1 MEYRVNRRRLLW
13 SVVLLLPVSVGAFVW
28 QSERLRTS
36 IELFSQVVQLVE
48 TTALD
53 SLPQDEIYRRAAR
66 GLISEMNDP
75 YAAILSPEELSAFE
89 RNSLGNRYAGT
100 GITIRS
106 LGGYITAIRVNPTG
120 PAHEMGLRA
129 GDRIVAVDGASMAG
143 VATDSVSRLLL
154 GVPGTRVLV
163 TYERAGQSAP
173 IDIGIE
179 RAVVRVAAVPYATLL
194 DDGVGYVPIQRFN
207 DVAAADV
214 ADAILRLERQGA
226 KGFVLDLR
234 GNGGG
239 DLFQAL
245 RMAGLFLPEG
255 VEVSRVQHRG
265 KPPEVYRTEQAPLL
279 ADAPVVV
286 LVDGRSASASE
297 IVAGSLQ
304 DHDRALVVGTR
315 SFGKGLVQTQSRLR
329 SGWAV
334 RLTTGKWYTPS
345 GRSIQSEHEGLD
357 DGRFVSTDTLVNR
370 PMFRST
376 SGRPIVGGGGVT
388 PDLVVRPDTVSRA
401 EREFARALGTRVAEM
416 QDAVL
421 EVAREVAGP
430 AGGNPMPVP
439 SSWRS
444 LLRARLVQAEIMVP
458 DSIWNEAQPVIDRLL
473 AGQVSGLAVGDSAA
487 FLLQAPADAQLRV
500 ARELILKA
508 GSQARLFELA
518 SYPG

>member
-1 MEYRVNRRRLLW
+1 MNRRRLLW
-13 SVVLLLPVSVGAFVW
+13 SVSLILPLALGAFAW
-28 QSERLRTS
+28 QSARLRAS
-36 IELFSQVVQLVE
+36 IELFSQVVKLVE

-129 GDRIVAVDGASMAG
+129 GDRIMAVDGESMAG

-154 GVPGTRVLV
+154 GVPGTRVMV
-163 TYERAGQSAP
+163 TYERAGEP
-173 IDIGIE
+173 EPTDIGIE

-194 DDGVGYVPIQRFN
+194 DDGVGYLPIQRFN

-214 ADAILRLERQGA
+214 AEAVMRLERQGA
-226 KGFVLDLR
+226 KGFILDLR

-265 KPPEVYRTEQAPLL
+265 KAPEVYRVEQAPLL
-279 ADAPVVV
+279 PYAPVVV

-315 SFGKGLVQTQSRLR
+315 SFGKGLVQTQARLK

-357 DGRFVSTDTLVNR
+357 DGRFVSADTLVNR
-370 PMFRST
+370 PMFRSI

-388 PDLVVRPDTVSRA
+388 PDLVVASDTVSSA
-401 EREFARALGTRVAEM
+401 ERAFARALGNRVAEM

-421 EVAREVAGP
+421 EVAREVAGS
-430 AGGNPMPVP
+430 AGGNPRPVP

-444 LLRARLVQAEIMVP
+444 ALRTRLVNAEIVVP
-458 DSIWNEAQPVIDRLL
+458 DSVWSEAQPVIDRLL

-487 FLLQAPADAQLRV
+487 FLLQAPADAQLRA
-500 ARELILKA
+500 ARELILRA

-518 SYPG
+518 SQRG